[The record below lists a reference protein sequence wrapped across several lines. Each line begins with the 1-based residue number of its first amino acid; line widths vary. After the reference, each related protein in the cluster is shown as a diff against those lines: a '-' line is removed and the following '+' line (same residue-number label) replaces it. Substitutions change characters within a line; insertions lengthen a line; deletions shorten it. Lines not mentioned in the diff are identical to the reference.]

1 MDMLTTLSASDV
13 PETENGLAS
22 AALTILSAVCG
33 ALIVG
38 AGALVSR
45 VTDKEGEFA
54 LSLPA
59 VSVLVQ
65 LMFSV
70 PSTSV
75 DAESEK
81 LPSAEAVVVPIATR
95 SL

>member
-1 MDMLTTLSASDV
+1 MDTLTILATSDV

-22 AALTILSAVCG
+22 VALTILSVVCG
-33 ALIVG
+33 ELIVG
-38 AGALVSR
+38 DGALVSS

-81 LPSAEAVVVPIATR
+81 LPSAKAVVVPIASR